1 MVTDCGLRA
10 GEASEHKAQKV
21 HRLLSAAFNRAVR
34 YGWLARIHAFRRRS
48 RKATAAEIEPPAPQ
62 WVRSAPV
69 SPGTLM
75 VSTAY
80 DTAADMASR

>member
-1 MVTDCGLRA
+1 VQRA

-21 HRLLSAAFNRAVR
+21 HRLLSAAVNRAVR
-34 YGWLARIHAFRRRS
+34 YGWLAANPCVQAT
-48 RKATAAEIEPPAPQ
+48 KPKVTAAEIEPPPPE
-62 WVRSAPV
+62 WVRSTPV

-75 VSTAY
+75 VATAY